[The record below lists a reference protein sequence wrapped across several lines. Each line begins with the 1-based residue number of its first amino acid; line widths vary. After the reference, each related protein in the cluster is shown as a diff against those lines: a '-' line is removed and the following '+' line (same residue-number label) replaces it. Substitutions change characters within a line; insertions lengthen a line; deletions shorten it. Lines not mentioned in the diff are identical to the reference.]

1 MALLMLAIVVS
12 VVCIVL
18 IRVVRRVIRTDGH
31 DVGVILTD
39 TLHGTYFQLHQVSN
53 VDMQVLHSIYEAL
66 NSKFFLH
73 FLLTPLVPAFHL
85 I

>member
-1 MALLMLAIVVS
+1 MALLMLTIIVS

-39 TLHGTYFQLHQVSN
+39 ALHGGNLQLHQVSN
-53 VDMQVLHSIYEAL
+53 VNV
-66 NSKFFLH
+66 
-73 FLLTPLVPAFHL
+73 
-85 I
+85 